1 MKRFLSTIILLFIS
15 LSAFSMSWSVT
26 AGEFVHDSAAYG
38 LKAETAVSAD
48 IESWRVGAML
58 SDYSG
63 ALDMSYNHE
72 SSETLRW
79 TAGTSLNGYYR
90 EGGLWTIYG
99 DIGQDFRFW
108 DRMALRYRAGLQAGL
123 SWSHFSPMSTPF
135 SLSPY
140 CYWAIGYDDDTFKA
154 LLYGHSMREFEHTFQ
169 APPVLGL
176 ELGWNITDEHSVGID
191 SYMKLAD
198 YMNGPDLMI
207 TDMAIRVF
215 YTYRG
220 GRA

>member
-1 MKRFLSTIILLFIS
+1 MKRILSTIILLFIS
-15 LSAFSMSWSVT
+15 LSLFSMSWSVT
-26 AGEFVHDSAAYG
+26 AGEFIRDNSMYG

-48 IESWRVGAML
+48 LDSWRVGAMV

-63 ALDMSYNHE
+63 AIDISYNYRGDG
-72 SSETLRW
+72 TLRA
-79 TAGTSLNGYYR
+79 TAGTSLNGYYGN
-90 EGGLWTIYG
+90 GGLWTVYS
-99 DIGQDFRFW
+99 DFGQDFRFW
-108 DRMALRYRAGLQAGL
+108 NRMALRYRAGFQVGL
-123 SWSHFSPMSTPF
+123 SWSEYAPLSIPF

-140 CYWAIGYDDDTFKA
+140 IYWAFGYDDDTFKA
-154 LLYGHSMREFEHTFQ
+154 LVYGHSMREFEHTFQ
-169 APPVLGL
+169 TPPVLGL

-191 SYMKLAD
+191 AYMKLAD

-207 TDMAIRVF
+207 TDMAFRLF